1 MSQNGN
7 NKHVIIC
14 PHCNQRFSVS
24 IPKLDMFND
33 LRVSTVIAAHEKP
46 IRCVDNQCGKKSVV
60 GFKEVEIKWVIIP
73 ITDEQAATLD
83 ESSIIIPAN
92 VGALH

>member
-7 NKHVIIC
+7 NKHVITC
-14 PHCNQRFSVS
+14 PHCNQRFSVA

-46 IRCVDNQCGKKSVV
+46 IRCLNNQCGKRAVL
-60 GFKEVEIKWVIIP
+60 GFQEVEIKWCVIP
-73 ITDEQAATLD
+73 ITDEQAATLED
-83 ESSIIIPAN
+83 PSIIVAPSLVLN
-92 VGALH
+92 